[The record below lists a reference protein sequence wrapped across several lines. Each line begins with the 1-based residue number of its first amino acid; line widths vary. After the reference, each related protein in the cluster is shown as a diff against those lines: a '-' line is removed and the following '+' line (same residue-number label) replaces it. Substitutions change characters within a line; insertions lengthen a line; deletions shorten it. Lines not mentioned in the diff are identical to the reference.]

1 MNTPRNTKE
10 LTQQIE
16 QLVERYVADGRRA
29 VRDAVDRAFGA
40 AMPLPVARTKAS
52 ASANASRSR
61 RSSAVRR
68 TPEEVAQLGV
78 RLYEL
83 VRARPGESMT
93 VFAGELEIGARELE
107 RPMALLK
114 REGRVRSVGL
124 RHMTRYFPAVGSRVT
139 ASAQ

>member
-1 MNTPRNTKE
+1 MNTPKDTKE

-16 QLVERYVADGRRA
+16 QLVERYVAEGRRA

-40 AMPLPVARTKAS
+40 AKPSPVARTKAS
-52 ASANASRSR
+52 ASAGSSR
-61 RSSAVRR
+61 RASAVRR
-68 TPEEVAQLGV
+68 TPEDVAQLAA
-78 RLYEL
+78 RLCEL

-114 REGRVRSVGL
+114 RDGRVRSVGQ
-124 RHMTRYFPAVGSRVT
+124 RHMTRYFPAVGSRGT